1 MDTYTVASPSTLS
14 VLQQFQA
21 ALIAAD
27 SSSSASHA
35 PASEPHAGQGLVH
48 ALAQGLIGNHAIVPG
63 PFGPK
68 PMVYADYVASG
79 RALMQVEQFVLEQ
92 VLPYYANSHTEASF
106 CGGYITRL
114 RREARAAIARC
125 CGATAEHAVIFAGS
139 GATAGL
145 NRLVHLL
152 GVTAAIQAGRKV
164 RVIIGPYEHHSN
176 ILPWRECGA
185 ELIALPDCEQGGPDR
200 AALAAALAA
209 PADTLVI
216 CAFSAASN
224 VTGIVADVAGLTR
237 QVKQAG
243 AKMVWDYAGGAP
255 YLPIHMSP
263 AADAPIDALVFSPHK
278 FIGGPGAS
286 GVLIVRRDAVT
297 TAKPTWAGG
306 GTVKFVSPA
315 GHDYSDSLESREEA
329 GTPNVIGDIRAALA
343 LLVKEAIGE
352 AFFKDRQ
359 AALVQRALAKWSG
372 VPNLELLGSLTAER
386 LPIFSFRIRHPNGGL
401 VHQQLVTRMLSD
413 RFGIQARG
421 GCACAGPYVHDL
433 LGIDVDESARIRDAI
448 LSGHEIEKPGF
459 TRLNLSILLDDAKVD
474 FILDSVA
481 ALASDASQYVDKYT
495 FDPSRAIFSPIV
507 KTANV

>member
-1 MDTYTVASPSTLS
+1 MDTYTVAAPATLS

-21 ALIAAD
+21 SLNASD
-27 SSSSASHA
+27 SAFAHESGSPQS
-35 PASEPHAGQGLVH
+35 PASLPGSAHE
-48 ALAQGLIGNHAIVPG
+48 LAQSLAKGLIGHNAIVPG

-79 RALMQVEQFVLEQ
+79 RALMQVEQFVLAH
-92 VLPYYANSHTEASF
+92 VLPYYANSHTEASY

-125 CGATAEHAVIFAGS
+125 CGASAEHAVIFAGS
-139 GATAGL
+139 GATAGI
-145 NRLVHLL
+145 NRLVNLL
-152 GVTAAIQAGRKV
+152 GVKAAVAEGRAA

-176 ILPWRECGA
+176 ILPWRESGA
-185 ELIALPDCEQGGPDR
+185 ELIVLPECEHGGPDR
-200 AALAAALAA
+200 DALAAALQA
-209 PADTLVI
+209 PAGTLVI

-224 VTGIVADVAGLTR
+224 VTGIVADVAGITR

-255 YLPIHMSP
+255 YLPITMMP
-263 AADAPIDALVFSPHK
+263 DADSPIDALVFSPHK

-306 GTVKFVSPA
+306 GTVKFVSPT

-343 LLVKEAIGE
+343 LLVKESIGE
-352 AFFKDRQ
+352 AYFKDRQ
-359 AALVQRALAKWSG
+359 TQLVQRALEKWKD
-372 VPNLELLGSLTAER
+372 VPNLELLGSLTAQR
-386 LPIFSFRIRHPNGGL
+386 LPIFSFRVRHPAGGL

-433 LGIDVDESARIRDAI
+433 LDIEPEESARIREAI
-448 LSGHEIEKPGF
+448 LSGNEIEKPGF

-474 FILDSVA
+474 FILNSVA
-481 ALASDASQYVDKYT
+481 TLAADASQYVDQYT
-495 FDPSRAIFSPIV
+495 FDSSRAIFTPLP
-507 KTANV
+507 N